1 MRLLL
6 QALLMTGS
14 RLTPAPTPG
23 CICSFSLLR
32 PTADPF
38 CSQGLVPQTIIL
50 ITQGENFPL
59 QLIDAIMEV
68 INNRRTALVF
78 FCRQEGL

>member
-6 QALLMTGS
+6 QALLLTGS

-23 CICSFSLLR
+23 CICSFSLLG
-32 PTADPF
+32 PTLDSF

-68 INNRRTALVF
+68 INNRRTAASLF
-78 FCRQEGL
+78 L